1 MLAVLKKALDGS
13 ATATETR
20 FGFDCWDTGGEGCFD
35 GLNDAGL
42 SCDTYLNPGFLLLVG
57 RVILGLARAVDG
69 LTFSWRREII
79 DRAGGRSLPVLH
91 LDEGGRTR
99 QRG

>member
-1 MLAVLKKALDGS
+1 MFHGD
-13 ATATETR
+13 
-20 FGFDCWDTGGEGCFD
+20 D
-35 GLNDAGL
+35 LNDAGL
-42 SCDTYLNPGFLLLVG
+42 SCDTHLNPGFLFHVG
-57 RVILGLARAVDG
+57 GVVLGLARAVDG
-69 LTFSWRREII
+69 LTFGGRREII